1 MKFILCLLLLIQIQK
16 CKPENVAISQF
27 DGKERLKDQKSHIDT
42 YLINF
47 VEKSLIGSE
56 ILDQKKITE
65 LKNTLKIALSRQT
78 ERPYMWDVFVS
89 SNSDLLQFYDYKVFT
104 IENSKFTSYY
114 FKINYEDG
122 KYEGIILLNENSSN
136 EYNSMIVYEELKS
149 EENYQRT
156 TKIEDNQ
163 INIKFASSNDYKN
176 LTFKMVDG
184 VFLDYF
190 DEQKIDQKWGRK
202 EKNDVFEY
210 ELKGDTKSHL
220 KNGYWIEKKYS
231 VEYGKNVIEDGN
243 YNAGIRNGEWNFS
256 VDGPVDQI
264 KTYDKGKVIKTLF
277 L

>member
-1 MKFILCLLLLIQIQK
+1 MRFIFCFLLLVQIQK
-16 CKPENVAISQF
+16 CKPENVAISQV
-27 DGKERLKDQKSHIDT
+27 DKKEVLKDQTIEIDP
-42 YLINF
+42 YLIDY
-47 VEKSLIGSE
+47 VEKSLIGNE
-56 ILDQKKITE
+56 ILNQKKITE
-65 LKNTLKIALSRQT
+65 LKNILKIALSRQT

-104 IENSKFTSYY
+104 IENFKFTSYY

-122 KYEGIILLNENSSN
+122 KYEGIILLNENSSS
-136 EYNSMIVYEELKS
+136 EYNSMIVYEDLKS

-163 INIKFASSNDYKN
+163 INIKFDSTNKYKN

-190 DEQKIDQKWGRK
+190 DKQKIDQKWGRK
-202 EKNDVFEY
+202 ENNDVFEY
-210 ELKGDTKSHL
+210 ELKGATKNHL

-231 VEYGKNVIEDGN
+231 VEYGKNLIEDGN
-243 YNAGIRNGEWNFS
+243 YNAGIRNGEWSFS

-264 KTYDKGKVIKTLF
+264 KTYDKGNVIKTLF